1 MDDIDHKALA
11 LRVAAK
17 VCHKDQMVVWSGEV
31 AEALQDFISDDLD
44 YSDIVSLHS
53 AIERELRDIVKC
65 ALEHPETER
74 ALAAFLREAVSPWN
88 FDMDAAPK
96 DGTDLDLFDGI
107 GVVQGAFTWPQ
118 SLEEWWETVG
128 EEDEVPDTEGYQE
141 YLEGEMFGWIG
152 CETLSTDVLYLSPIA
167 WRHRPSPPVLP
178 TPPAAGSGE

>member
-1 MDDIDHKALA
+1 MTSDIDPKALA
-11 LRVAAK
+11 LK
-17 VCHKDQMVVWSGEV
+17 V
-31 AEALQDFISDDLD
+31 AETCDRISVEAPDDVYL
-44 YSDIVSLHS
+44 SVSLYG
-53 AIERELRDIVKC
+53 
-65 ALEHPETER
+65 PEAR

-128 EEDEVPDTEGYQE
+128 EEDEVPDTEGYRE

-178 TPPAAGSGE
+178 TPPAAGGGE